1 MKLSN
6 KSYDILKT
14 FAWIV
19 VPALT
24 FIGAV
29 CIIWNVPFAEQI
41 TATLA
46 AFDTFL
52 GTLLKTSNY
61 QYNKPDEMDVS
72 DISYIDDE
80 EIEGVEVDE

>member
-1 MKLSN
+1 MELSN
-6 KSYDILKT
+6 KTYDILKT
-14 FAWIV
+14 IAWIV
-19 VPALT
+19 VPVLT

-29 CIIWNVPFAEQI
+29 CIIWDVPFAEQI

-46 AFDTFL
+46 ALDTLL

-80 EIEGVEVDE
+80 EVEGVEVDE

>member
-1 MKLSN
+1 MELSN
-6 KSYDILKT
+6 KTYDILKT
-14 FAWIV
+14 IAWIV
-19 VPALT
+19 VPGLT

-61 QYNKPDEMDVS
+61 QYNKPNDIDVS
-72 DISYIDDE
+72 DLTYIEDE
-80 EIEGVEVDE
+80 EVKGVEVDE